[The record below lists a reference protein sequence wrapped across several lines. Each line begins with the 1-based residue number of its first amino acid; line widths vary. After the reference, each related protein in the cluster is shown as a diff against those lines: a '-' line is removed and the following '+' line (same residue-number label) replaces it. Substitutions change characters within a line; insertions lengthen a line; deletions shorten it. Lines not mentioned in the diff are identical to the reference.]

1 MEMNYK
7 KLLRLLETSADT
19 LTSQALA
26 NRLGISSRSVIN
38 YVSGI
43 NSTVPGLI
51 VSSNNGYRLQHNL
64 WKNVEHAFS
73 STKKSLLP
81 QTSAERI
88 NFLILRLL
96 TSNEM
101 LSLVEFSETVHVSVE
116 AVKKDLATMQRH
128 FKDSN
133 LSVHTKGGS
142 ILISGDEKELRNLLS
157 NSISQ
162 NFSYTRLS
170 VHQLQKIFSELP
182 VENIQNALAEII
194 SEQHLF
200 INDSLRVNLMRDL
213 LVVLTR
219 VKLGHFVS
227 TSSNSRPVQ
236 PVTPILIQRLEI
248 LCNVTFPECELLE
261 FQQLIF
267 SYLLP
272 KDFAEMSFAQIEQLL
287 PTCSLTVL
295 AKIIDCFRTQMPF
308 FQLTERFLVRFAL
321 NLHNLLSRKEAGRIT
336 VNPQLPEIKQA
347 SPFVFA
353 CTSAVLSKS
362 ATLTNINFNENEI
375 GYLSVH
381 VGLALQ
387 KQQTK
392 NFEQITCGLLIT
404 PYFDYAPDLK
414 RTLLNRFHD
423 DIRIVAQSE
432 SETDLASLA
441 QTQLVFS
448 TVPLENNFPTD
459 WLIVD
464 PFLSPQ
470 NLERISRYICSKRAE
485 IRETILRD
493 FLTNQSHID
502 PPYSEQS
509 WTFFDEF
516 ALSVETSTSIE
527 ETTLAVHKRISSN
540 SSSKRKEKS
549 SFQLVFPPQYWEFAK
564 YIADN
569 TGLF

>member
-1 MEMNYK
+1 MELKYK

-19 LTSQALA
+19 LTSQTLA
-26 NRLGISSRSVIN
+26 SRLGISPRSVIN
-38 YVSGI
+38 YVSNI
-43 NSTVPGLI
+43 NSAMPGLI
-51 VSSNNGYRLQHNL
+51 LSSNNGYRLQHLL
-64 WKNVEHAFS
+64 WKKVETTLFS
-73 STKKSLLP
+73 NKKSLLP

-88 NFLILRLL
+88 NFLTLRLL
-96 TSNEM
+96 LSNES
-101 LSLVEFSETVHVSVE
+101 LSLVEFSETVHVSLE
-116 AVKKDLATMQRH
+116 AVKKDIATLQSR
-128 FKDSN
+128 FKNSN
-133 LSVHTKGGS
+133 LNIHTKNGF
-142 ILISGDEKELRNLLS
+142 ILLHGDEKELRNILS
-157 NSISQ
+157 NSISE
-162 NFSYTRLS
+162 NFSYSRLS
-170 VHQLQKIFSELP
+170 VRQLQKIFPELP

-353 CTSAVLSKS
+353 SSIKVS
-362 ATLTNINFNENEI
+362 
-375 GYLSVH
+375 Y
-381 VGLALQ
+381 
-387 KQQTK
+387 
-392 NFEQITCGLLIT
+392 
-404 PYFDYAPDLK
+404 
-414 RTLLNRFHD
+414 
-423 DIRIVAQSE
+423 
-432 SETDLASLA
+432 
-441 QTQLVFS
+441 
-448 TVPLENNFPTD
+448 
-459 WLIVD
+459 
-464 PFLSPQ
+464 
-470 NLERISRYICSKRAE
+470 
-485 IRETILRD
+485 
-493 FLTNQSHID
+493 SHK
-502 PPYSEQS
+502 
-509 WTFFDEF
+509 
-516 ALSVETSTSIE
+516 
-527 ETTLAVHKRISSN
+527 H
-540 SSSKRKEKS
+540 
-549 SFQLVFPPQYWEFAK
+549 
-564 YIADN
+564 
-569 TGLF
+569 